1 MINQTVMELILVLM
15 ALFIQECGLMT
26 CSMVKDKHHGLM
38 DLHLLEITKRVR
50 RMELVVTFGRKEINI
65 RVSGKTT

>member
-38 DLHLLEITKRVR
+38 DLPLLEITKRVR